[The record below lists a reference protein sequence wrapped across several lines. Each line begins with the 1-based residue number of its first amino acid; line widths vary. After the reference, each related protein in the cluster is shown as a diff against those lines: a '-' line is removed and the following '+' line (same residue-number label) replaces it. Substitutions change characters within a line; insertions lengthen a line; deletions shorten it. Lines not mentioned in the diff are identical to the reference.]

1 MVMTIA
7 DNHESERRRKYF
19 EEYSDRVDRHREQHL
34 ELDKSAIDLA
44 ASAMRALTYLNG
56 GGLVAI
62 PAAAALFRIDPQ
74 KTKQDLIIAGLL
86 FVAGLLSIVFAQA
99 CAFFVQARRAEAEKL
114 LEDRQIVLLAAVHYP
129 GTSDLQAQRTT
140 AAADCEQRSNKKMN
154 ISGRWR
160 FGALVWFWLAV
171 GFFIAGCIF
180 GAVALLK

>member
-7 DNHESERRRKYF
+7 GSHEGERRRKYF
-19 EEYSDRVDRHREQHL
+19 EEYGDRVDRHREQHF
-34 ELDKSAIDLA
+34 ELDKRAIDFA
-44 ASAMRALTYLNG
+44 TSAMRALTYLNG

-62 PAAAALFRIDPQ
+62 PAAAALFRVDPQ
-74 KTKQDLIIAGLL
+74 KTKQDLVIAGLL

-114 LEDRQIVLLAAVHYP
+114 LERQQIVLLAAVHYP
-129 GTSDLQAQRTT
+129 GTPDLQAQRATE
-140 AAADCEQRSNKKMN
+140 AADCEQRSNKKVN
-154 ISGRWR
+154 ISDRWR

>member
-1 MVMTIA
+1 MTIA
-7 DNHESERRRKYF
+7 DSDGERRRKYF

-34 ELDKSAIDLA
+34 EFDKRAINFA

-86 FVAGLLSIVFAQA
+86 FVAGLLSIVFTQG

-114 LEDRQIVLLAAVHYP
+114 LERQQMVLLAAIHYP
-129 GTSDLQAQRTT
+129 GTSDVQAQRTT
-140 AAADCEQRSNKKMN
+140 EAADCEQRSNKKVRV
-154 ISGRWR
+154 SDRWR
-160 FGALVWFWLAV
+160 FGALVWVWLAV